1 MKAVKRIN
9 YHGRPATL
17 FANGDV
23 IWADQLFP
31 QGLGANAGL
40 LTALAI

>member
-1 MKAVKRIN
+1 MKAVKRVT
-9 YHGRPATL
+9 YKGQPATL

-23 IWADQLFP
+23 IWSGMLFP

-40 LTALAI
+40 LAVLA